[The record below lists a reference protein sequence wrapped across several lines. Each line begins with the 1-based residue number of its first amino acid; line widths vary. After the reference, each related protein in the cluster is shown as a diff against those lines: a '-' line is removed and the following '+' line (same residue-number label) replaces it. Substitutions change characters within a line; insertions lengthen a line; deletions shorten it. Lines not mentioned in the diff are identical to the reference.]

1 LFNAIGEDPMRGAV
15 AWFLFAGF
23 FMALLGLAVDH
34 LEKYGAGKKLSALGS
49 GLIGFSILGI
59 VMMPVSGFWLL
70 LIPALGMIW
79 NGRTTASH
87 DAS

>member
-1 LFNAIGEDPMRGAV
+1 MRGAV

-34 LEKYGAGKKLSALGS
+34 LEKYGAGKKLSALGL
-49 GLIGFSILGI
+49 GLIAFAILGI

-70 LIPALGMIW
+70 LIPAVGMIW